1 MIIFYVVVEAITM
14 VSWVFNYVYVMT
26 NGQGGPG
33 DATQVTELYIY
44 QTAFQY
50 QSPEIASAAAV
61 TLFAAT
67 LRPHRDV
74 LPRPAPIRDRAR
86 MSRRVVGTV
95 SKHGLLVL
103 ATLMALFPVYVM
115 ISAAFKTQSSFLTH
129 PWAPVSDPTLA
140 GFRTALGDQ
149 FPRWLGN
156 TVLLSVSSVALT
168 LLVAALA
175 GWGFARWSFRGR
187 DTVLGVL
194 VALMVVPPVVLLV
207 PLFVFGVRIG
217 QISTFRLVILIYV
230 GLMLPFSVYMLTNF
244 FRTIPASLIEAAVI
258 DGASS
263 WRVFRRIVL
272 PLSAA
277 PWSRSRSSTCSGSG
291 TSC

>member
-1 MIIFYVVVEAITM
+1 
-14 VSWVFNYVYVMT
+14 
-26 NGQGGPG
+26 
-33 DATQVTELYIY
+33 
-44 QTAFQY
+44 
-50 QSPEIASAAAV
+50 
-61 TLFAAT
+61 
-67 LRPHRDV
+67 
-74 LPRPAPIRDRAR
+74 
-86 MSRRVVGTV
+86 MSRRIVTGA
-95 SKHGLLVL
+95 SKHGLLIL
-103 ATLMALFPVYVM
+103 ATLAALFPVYVM
-115 ISAAFKTQSSFLTH
+115 ISAAFKTQASFLAH
-129 PWAPVSDPTLA
+129 PWAPVADPTLA
-140 GFRTALGDQ
+140 GFRTALNDQ

-156 TVLLSVSSVALT
+156 TVLLSCASVALT
-168 LLVAALA
+168 LFVAALA

-217 QISTFRLVILIYV
+217 QISTFRLVIVIYV

-277 PWSRSRSSTCSGSG
+277 PLVTLAVVNLLWVWNELLIALVFLQDDSKKTLMVGITGFQSRYSLDVPAIMAGLTLATLPIVTVYIFGQRYFVRGLVSGALKG
-291 TSC
+291 E

>member
-1 MIIFYVVVEAITM
+1 
-14 VSWVFNYVYVMT
+14 
-26 NGQGGPG
+26 
-33 DATQVTELYIY
+33 
-44 QTAFQY
+44 
-50 QSPEIASAAAV
+50 
-61 TLFAAT
+61 
-67 LRPHRDV
+67 
-74 LPRPAPIRDRAR
+74 
-86 MSRRVVGTV
+86 MSRRLAATV
-95 SKHGLLVL
+95 SKHGLLIL
-103 ATLMALFPVYVM
+103 ASLIALFPVYVM
-115 ISAAFKTQSSFLTH
+115 ITAAFKTQSSFLAH
-129 PWAPVSDPTLA
+129 PWAPIADPTLA
-140 GFRTALGDQ
+140 GFRTALNDQ

-156 TVLLSVSSVALT
+156 TVFLSFSAVAVT

-175 GWGFARWSFRGR
+175 AWGFARWSFRGR
-187 DTVLGVL
+187 DAVLGIL

-277 PWSRSRSSTCSGSG
+277 PLVTLGVVNLLWVWNELLIALVFLQDDSKKTLMVGITGFQSRYSLDVPAIMAGLTLATLPIVTVYIFGQRFFVRGLVSGALKG
-291 TSC
+291 E

>member
-1 MIIFYVVVEAITM
+1 M
-14 VSWVFNYVYVMT
+14 SRR
-26 NGQGGPG
+26 
-33 DATQVTELYIY
+33 L
-44 QTAFQY
+44 
-50 QSPEIASAAAV
+50 
-61 TLFAAT
+61 AAT
-67 LRPHRDV
+67 L
-74 LPRPAPIRDRAR
+74 
-86 MSRRVVGTV
+86 
-95 SKHGLLVL
+95 SKHGLLIL
-103 ATLMALFPVYVM
+103 ASLIALFPVYVM
-115 ISAAFKTQSSFLTH
+115 ITAAFKTQSSFLAH
-129 PWAPVSDPTLA
+129 PWAPVADPTFA
-140 GFRTALGDQ
+140 GFRTALNDQ

-156 TVLLSVSSVALT
+156 TVLLSFSAVVVT

-175 GWGFARWSFRGR
+175 AWGFARWSFRGR
-187 DTVLGVL
+187 DAVLGII

-217 QISTFRLVILIYV
+217 QISTFRFVILIYV

-277 PWSRSRSSTCSGSG
+277 PLVTLGVVNLLWVWNELLIALIFLQDDSKKTLMVGITGFQSRYSLDVPAIMAGLTLATLPIVTVYIFGQRFFVRGLVSGALKG
-291 TSC
+291 E